1 MKRVLLRLV
10 LTLVTAGLVVAPAVA
25 AMNDDSDPGPAPKD
39 PVTVTTYAADFL
51 VVADG
56 GLVGKETVTAQFPAG
71 RHGIY
76 RYWDV
81 TDRSDPRVRLDPQ
94 DVSVTM
100 DGRDVPLEL
109 SWEDGRRQRVA
120 RIGDPDTTLDPGQH
134 VFTITYRI
142 DGAVAPGTKTSSPSV
157 LAWDVVAPGWELSM
171 ATTSSTIRLPTASE
185 RVRCT
190 SGRDGTGPCEI
201 AGAGTD
207 TVVVSTGDHAPRT
220 PVTVRIGLPVAPPDR
235 VTVPWTVAWDGVL
248 GRSPVLV
255 VAAVL
260 LGVVALLLGYWLDRR
275 SREDEP
281 EPPLREGPPDGLG
294 PVQTA
299 YVLDGAVPPT
309 ALVAT
314 VLHQAELG
322 LVEMTRTGDGGWTI
336 VGTGSAHEWADTDA
350 VTRQVG
356 EDLGVVSLGGT
367 FRADGSAEAGEA
379 LQSTQVGIWSAT
391 SSWIDETGAR
401 RTSRAESVAR
411 ACVLVALLLAVVI
424 GFGLPATIYG
434 LPFAAFAIGGL
445 GLTMRGV
452 GTRWTAVGRRLRA
465 EAGGFRRTLSS
476 PSDTQVTDRDTR
488 TQQHGTIAFA
498 VALGCTDTWM
508 SRLGTSTGPAG
519 LVPGS
524 YGGDAGVGSG
534 GDGSFGP
541 ADVSDLDSSLSSSVS
556 AYTATQSSSGAGGGG
571 GMGGGG
577 GGGGSW

>member
-1 MKRVLLRLV
+1 MKRVLLRLL
-10 LTLVTAGLVVAPAVA
+10 LTIVTAGLVVAPAVA
-25 AMNDDSDPGPAPKD
+25 AMNDDNDPGPAPRD

-56 GLVGKETVTAQFPAG
+56 GLVGKETVTARFPAG

-81 TDRSDPRVRLDPQ
+81 TDRSDPRARLDPQ

-142 DGAVAPGTKTSSPSV
+142 DGAVAPGTATSSPSV

-171 ATTSSTIRLPTASE
+171 AETSSTIRLPTASE

-190 SGRDGTGPCEI
+190 SSRDGTAPCEI

-220 PVTVRIGLPVAPPDR
+220 PVTVRIGLPIAPPDR

-255 VAAVL
+255 AAAVL
-260 LGVVALLLGYWLDRR
+260 LGVAALLLGYWLDRR
-275 SREDEP
+275 SREEEP
-281 EPPLREGPPDGLG
+281 EAPLRDGPPEGLG

-299 YVLDGAVPPT
+299 YVLDGTVPPT

-322 LVEMTRTGDGGWTI
+322 LVEMTRTDDGWTI
-336 VGTGSAHEWADTDA
+336 VGTGSEHEWAATDI

-356 EDLGVVSLGGT
+356 EELGVVSLGGT
-367 FRADGSAEAGEA
+367 FHADGSAAAGQA

-391 SSWIDETGAR
+391 SSWIDEIGAR
-401 RTSRAESVAR
+401 RTSRTESVAR
-411 ACVLVALLLAVVI
+411 AGVLVALLLAVVV

-434 LPFAAFAIGGL
+434 LPFAAFAIGGI
-445 GLTMRGV
+445 GLTLRSV
-452 GTRWTAVGRRLRA
+452 GTRRTAVGRRLRA
-465 EAGGFRRTLSS
+465 EASGFRRTLSS
-476 PSDTQVTDRDTR
+476 PSDTRVTDRDPR

-498 VALGCTDTWM
+498 VALGCTDTWA
-508 SRLGTSTGPAG
+508 RRFGTSTGPTG
-519 LVPGS
+519 LVLGS
-524 YGGDAGVGSG
+524 SGSDSGVGSG

-541 ADVSDLDSSLSSSVS
+541 SDVHALDSSLSSSVS
-556 AYTATQSSSGAGGGG
+556 AYAATQSSSGGGGG
-571 GMGGGG
+571 SAGGGG